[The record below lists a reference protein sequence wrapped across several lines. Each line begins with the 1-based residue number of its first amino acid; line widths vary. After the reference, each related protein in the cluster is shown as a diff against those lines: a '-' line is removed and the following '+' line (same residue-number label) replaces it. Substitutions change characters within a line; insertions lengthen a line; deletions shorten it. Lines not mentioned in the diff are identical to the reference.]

1 MELYNSIEEVFS
13 VFVNYGILV
22 LEFIGVMV
30 LLVTALKSVK
40 GIIKRE
46 EHVRLDLAQGIALVV
61 ANRHLDAQRRGAGAH
76 QFDGLRVALFGDKE
90 SVTHSVALSLE
101 FKLGGEVLRTV
112 IVRTKSELVVLG
124 AIIVLRGIL
133 TFLIQWEIKN
143 EEARIAELRKKRE
156 SSEIK

>member
-46 EHVRLDLAQGIALVV
+46 EHVRLDFAQGI
-61 ANRHLDAQRRGAGAH
+61 
-76 QFDGLRVALFGDKE
+76 
-90 SVTHSVALSLE
+90 ALSLE